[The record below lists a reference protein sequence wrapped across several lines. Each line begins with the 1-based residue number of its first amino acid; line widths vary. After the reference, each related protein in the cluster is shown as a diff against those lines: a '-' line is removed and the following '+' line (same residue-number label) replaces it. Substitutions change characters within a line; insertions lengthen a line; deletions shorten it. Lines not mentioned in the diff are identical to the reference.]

1 MKVLIADS
9 DEVLAS
15 CYADE
20 LAEEGYLV
28 VRCSDS
34 ANLMD
39 AIVAERPDLILMD
52 TKMVMHP
59 GEGLKREIEN
69 RLSLVPPIL
78 YMSDTSF
85 KPRKWPFSSNSFVRK
100 TRNLQAL
107 KKKINGTL
115 FGPPKQ
121 ERQAVRVPKEQI
133 AFQWRNH
140 GKDRK

>member
-34 ANLMD
+34 AQLMD

-78 YMSDTSF
+78 YMSDSRL
-85 KPRKWPFSSNSFVRK
+85 KHRNWLLSSDSFVIK
-100 TRNLQAL
+100 TRNLQVL
-107 KKKINGTL
+107 KRKVISTL
-115 FGPPKQ
+115 SGRLEQEKPPAQVPQKQ
-121 ERQAVRVPKEQI
+121 MTFHWQEEG
-133 AFQWRNH
+133 NS
-140 GKDRK
+140 

>member
-34 ANLMD
+34 AQLMD

-59 GEGLKREIEN
+59 GEGLKREIAN

-78 YMSDTSF
+78 YMSDSRL
-85 KPRKWPFSSNSFVRK
+85 KHRNWLLSSDSFVIK
-100 TRNLQAL
+100 TRNLQVL
-107 KKKINGTL
+107 KRKVVSTL
-115 FGPPKQ
+115 SGRPEQEKPPAQVPQKQ
-121 ERQAVRVPKEQI
+121 MTFHWQEEE
-133 AFQWRNH
+133 NS
-140 GKDRK
+140 